1 MPVKPKK
8 PRDKAHV
15 NLSEAGE
22 REWWSNKLG
31 VSADELARAVDTVG
45 DSSSAVAR
53 HLSQPAPA
61 KPDQA

>member
-1 MPVKPKK
+1 MPVKPRK

-15 NLSEAGE
+15 NLNEEGE

-31 VSADELARAVDTVG
+31 VSSDELARAVDTVG

-53 HLSQPAPA
+53 HLTHPEQP